1 MLFTG
6 SHTGGGTPAQISYL
20 ALDHAPDAAHG
31 MAPTTMTVAGTAST
45 GAASY
50 DRHMYANYLGQ
61 NPGNQGR
68 NFSASL
74 VVVNPFCADAG
85 TTVCDKLL
93 TLMATTGKD
102 SKEVANVATSPI
114 QDTCFASDDP
124 TQTKPYPCAKLKL
137 SSYLTV
143 IPVAQAGTEPGMG
156 SGSGSGNGGGGGEG
170 GGGDDTSGGD
180 STTLGGCSAGGAGG
194 AGSAFLL
201 AIGLVG
207 LVRRRR

>member
-1 MLFTG
+1 
-6 SHTGGGTPAQISYL
+6 
-20 ALDHAPDAAHG
+20 
-31 MAPTTMTVAGTAST
+31 
-45 GAASY
+45 
-50 DRHMYANYLGQ
+50 
-61 NPGNQGR
+61 
-68 NFSASL
+68 
-74 VVVNPFCADAG
+74 
-85 TTVCDKLL
+85 
-93 TLMATTGKD
+93 MATTGKD

-114 QDTCFASDDP
+114 QDTCYASDDP

-156 SGSGSGNGGGGGEG
+156 SGSGGGGGGGGGEG
-170 GGGDDTSGGD
+170 GGGDDTGSD